1 MAMLF
6 DFLQSDQSGTV
17 GFMNRV
23 FERLLGPAATGS
35 VSFCRCLS
43 PEVIRDLANDRSFAP
58 AGWEV
63 FAVIETDDQPNR
75 IITSDRAVELRED
88 KGNGVLLLVDVSRAG
103 AGMDGIY
110 NASRELTES
119 MLFRTAHD
127 LARRELGRELF
138 HKVESAVY
146 QLRHIGERRS
156 LSKWQQI
163 EFFATVCADPKQLG
177 RAVKGLGLWPIHAP
191 VEDITAAAL
200 ELSARVVDR
209 LFYGS
214 GNAKTPSERV
224 ASLLL
229 EQPSDEQVLSL
240 NQLVRSSSR
249 KPLSQIL
256 DEVADHPS
264 LLLNR
269 IKPGF
274 LKQALQQIKLK
285 EWRGT
290 NSKMNKWAGLTDGF
304 PPALML
310 SHDRPVKLE
319 VRFDTLPDNLPA
331 GSVDYR
337 VSILSGDDELCY
349 REFRHT
355 VRKGSPYQS
364 VKFTAE
370 DFEELPD
377 DCRYEA
383 RVLVTVIGGDT
394 EISDESEEFLIQ
406 YGNAPAGESGSN
418 STSQVRSVIE
428 GAIDIP
434 IADQF
439 DRDLATPDYF
449 TEQSERNTV
458 SFRSPA
464 IKKSLKV
471 LRPDLIRTIELMQ
484 REQTGIGR
492 WSVKVREDG
501 QRNGPPEFHPFEA
514 SGASDSDLEK
524 ASKATELLRQDVREI
539 GGFWGCVYTG
549 SKLAKR
555 VETFLTSWASVFDQG
570 SPDLS
575 LAETVEVQTLAG
587 KTLGLLVL
595 PSHPLRVAWHFGY
608 DQLLRHLRYDLGLS
622 RSRILQATGGL
633 HASHFPAILPG
644 LTPGERFV
652 YADTLAFFATA
663 MVSDQDREPKASVA
677 MLMRSLGL
685 REQDPGVSSMG
696 HQVSESLAM
705 EISRY
710 IEFHEI
716 AKSSAGAVLLH
727 ALRPGD
733 GGTVARALG
742 KAFHKV
748 QGDDDQPTPIR
759 FNLEMYPAEA
769 DADVTG
775 NFLADVVERHRTG
788 ASGIAEED
796 RWMLESHYNAR
807 GITLPR
813 LRWAQK
819 DIVVPE
825 TNAHLAIAFDSFDTR
840 VDFVPK
846 SDLGAAPP
854 LHVYGLVANTNR
866 RFRFD
871 PLPQWLSWLS
881 PEAVGEKHPA
891 GRGISERMLRIHC
904 GILARVCRQAGHDDS
919 YWPVLR
925 TTLSSEHKQIL
936 ETVHALADWVVTID
950 RNAGIEFFDAPKDAK
965 LIYDAYVID
974 CVPERDDLG
983 SLQMITSTTRTD
995 EIREL
1000 LDSILESMSMSASR
1014 RNCEFLIHHLK
1025 ALSGR
1030 LAMRLTSLG
1039 RTNTELIALATL
1051 HSQCEFARRDTEFW
1065 LSLRDGF
1072 IIPVDDI
1079 PDLAPKQDR
1088 SEDSPAETARNVR
1101 SDLIYVSLPKR
1112 GGLQL
1117 TFVEVKYRRNLKAAR
1132 APELYRQIEEQVEH
1146 HRSAW
1151 VDWYFDGK
1159 ATDPVLSIRRSR
1171 LVRAFRFYLEKARRH
1186 YLDQDTYDRLSQQ
1199 LDKWMSEGQSYKFSE
1214 PTHPTRGYI
1223 FCPEYTASDQVVV
1236 SLPEA
1241 KTRIILFGATTL
1253 PDLGFGVERTVP
1265 NEPLFLADNE
1275 QQASESGVSS
1285 QEVTPESLA
1294 TVIADGAMPAPETD
1308 GRRSTSDVDV
1318 PSIKPTVAQV
1328 HFGDHA
1334 STGEPVDWTVT
1345 RAANPHLMIVGFPG
1359 MGKTEVVMNVCRQ
1372 LQEQQITPIVFSYHP
1387 DIDQRLSEK
1396 LEDVR
1401 LLDHR
1406 QLGFNPMHIDD
1417 PTPHAHVDSAGMLR
1431 DIFSGMFPEL
1441 GDIQLEK
1448 IRGAIRQSYTQH
1460 GWGTD
1465 AEERTIPDFREFYT
1479 ILQRDPKPEKN
1490 VLARLDE
1497 LDDYQVFTNT
1507 GSVRSLLDSDTPS
1520 VLQIH
1525 ATQNE
1530 MVQRAV
1536 SMLSL
1541 YNIYKEMFRRGVQ
1554 DRITHAVIFDEAH
1567 RASKLRLLPRLAAE
1581 CRKFGISL
1589 ILASQSAN
1597 DFDTAL
1603 FSNVASYLL
1612 LRMADQDANVLAKN
1626 ITTSDQSRR
1635 TADRL
1640 KQLEKYN
1647 ALFFRE
1653 GQRNPT
1659 HVQLAAPG

>member
-1 MAMLF
+1 MSMLF
-6 DFLQSDQSGTV
+6 DFCAGDETGVSG
-17 GFMNRV
+17 FFNRV
-23 FERLLGPAATGS
+23 FEDLLGRAATGS
-35 VSFCRCLS
+35 VTFCRCLS
-43 PEVIRDLANDRSFAP
+43 PEVILSLASDRNFLP
-58 AGWEV
+58 TGWEI
-63 FAVIETDDQPNR
+63 FAVTETDDPINR
-75 IITSDRAVELRED
+75 TITSDQAVELRED
-88 KGNGVLLLVDVSRAG
+88 KGNGVLLLVDVASAG

-119 MLFRTAHD
+119 MLYTAAHL
-127 LARRELGRELF
+127 LARKELGRELF
-138 HKVESAVY
+138 TKVESAIY

-156 LSKWQQI
+156 LSKWQQM
-163 EFFATVCADPKQLG
+163 EFFATMCANPKQFG
-177 RAVKGLGLWPIHAP
+177 KAIAGLGLWPVDAS
-191 VEDITAAAL
+191 VEEITDATL

-224 ASLLL
+224 SSLLL
-229 EQPSDEQVLSL
+229 DNPSET
-240 NQLVRSSSR
+240 QLALLHQYARSTSTRSV
-249 KPLSQIL
+249 SEIL
-256 DEVADHPS
+256 TEVANQPD
-264 LLLNR
+264 LLLNAIR
-269 IKPGF
+269 PGF
-274 LKQALQQIKLK
+274 LKQALTQIKLR
-285 EWRGT
+285 EWRGK
-290 NSKMNKWAGLTDGF
+290 NDKMNKWAGLADGF
-304 PPALML
+304 PPVLLL
-310 SHDRPVKLE
+310 SRERPVKLE
-319 VRFDTLPDNLPA
+319 VRFDTLPEAIPA
-331 GSVDYR
+331 GGVDYR

-349 REFRHT
+349 REFSHT

-364 VKFTAE
+364 TKFTAD

-383 RVLVTVIGGDT
+383 RVLVSIIGGDA

-406 YGNAPAGESGSN
+406 FGSTPPTETTSN
-418 STSQVRSVIE
+418 STSQVRSMVE
-428 GAIDIP
+428 GAIEIELV
-434 IADQF
+434 DQF
-439 DRDLATPDYF
+439 DQDLSNPEYF
-449 TEQSERNTV
+449 TEQPAKNTI
-458 SFRSPA
+458 SFRSPV
-464 IKKSLKV
+464 IKKSQKV
-471 LRPDLIRTIELMQ
+471 LRPELIHTIELMQ

-501 QRNGPPEFHPFEA
+501 QRNGPPEFHPIE
-514 SGASDSDLEK
+514 SPELSDAELEK
-524 ASKATELLRQDVREI
+524 VAKATELLSQDVQDV
-539 GGFWGCVYTG
+539 GGFWGCVYA
-549 SKLAKR
+549 SKLSKR
-555 VETFLTSWASVFDQG
+555 VETFLTTWAAVIEQG
-570 SPDLS
+570 SPSLS
-575 LAETVEVQTLAG
+575 LAETLEVQSLAG
-587 KTLGLLVL
+587 KTIGILVL
-595 PSHPLRVAWHFGY
+595 PSHPLRVAWHYGY

-622 RSRILQATGGL
+622 RNRILQATGGL

-644 LTPGERFV
+644 LNEGERFI

-663 MVSDQDREPKASVA
+663 MVSDRDREPKASVA
-677 MLMRSLGL
+677 MLMRCLGL

-696 HQVSESLAM
+696 HQVSESLAK
-705 EISRY
+705 EIYRY

-716 AKSSAGAVLLH
+716 AQSSAGAVLLH

-733 GGTVARALG
+733 CGTVARALG

-748 QGDDDQPTPIR
+748 QGDDDQPTPLR
-759 FNLEMYPAEA
+759 FNLEMYPADPEA
-769 DADVTG
+769 DLTG

-819 DIVVPE
+819 DLRVPE
-825 TNAHLAIAFDSFDTR
+825 SNAHLAIAFDSFDTR
-840 VDFVPK
+840 VDFVPR
-846 SDLGAAPP
+846 SEVESTPP
-854 LHVYGLVANTNR
+854 LHVYGLVANANR
-866 RFRFD
+866 KFQFN

-881 PEAVGEKHPA
+881 PDVVGEKHPV
-891 GRGISERMLRIHC
+891 GRGITERMLRIH
-904 GILARVCRQAGHDDS
+904 GAILGAVRRQAGHDDS
-919 YWPVLR
+919 MWPVLR

-1039 RTNTELIALATL
+1039 RMNTELIALATL
-1051 HSQCEFARRDTEFW
+1051 HSQCEVARLDTEHW

-1072 IIPVDDI
+1072 LVPVDDI

-1088 SEDSPAETARNVR
+1088 TEGLEAETATNVR
-1101 SDLIYVSLPKR
+1101 ADLIYVSLPKR

-1117 TFVEVKYRRNLKAAR
+1117 SFVEVKYRRNLKAAR
-1132 APELYRQIEEQVEH
+1132 APELYRQIEDQVEQ

-1151 VDWYFDGK
+1151 LDWYFDGK

-1186 YLDQDTYDRLSQQ
+1186 YLEPDTYNRLSQQ
-1199 LDKWMSEGQSYKFSE
+1199 LDKWMSDGQGYKFSE
-1214 PTHPTRGYI
+1214 PIHPTRGFI
-1223 FCPEYTASDQVVV
+1223 FCPEYTASDPAVV

-1241 KTRIILFGATTL
+1241 QTRIVLFGATTL
-1253 PDLGFGVERTVP
+1253 PDLGFGVERTEPCELFPAEDGQRTEELNVDLGDAVQLSP
-1265 NEPLFLADNE
+1265 SSEPSDLAEVDQNEASSVLA
-1275 QQASESGVSS
+1275 
-1285 QEVTPESLA
+1285 
-1294 TVIADGAMPAPETD
+1294 
-1308 GRRSTSDVDV
+1308 
-1318 PSIKPTVAQV
+1318 PTVAGSHAANTQPAKV
-1328 HFGDHA
+1328 HFGTHA
-1334 STGEPVDWTVT
+1334 STGEPVEWTVT
-1345 RAANPHLMIVGFPG
+1345 KAANPHLMIVGFPG

-1387 DIDQRLSEK
+1387 DIDERLSQK
-1396 LEDVR
+1396 LENVR

-1406 QLGFNPMHIDD
+1406 QIGFNPMHIDD

-1448 IRGAIRQSYTQH
+1448 IRGAIRQSYTRH

-1465 AEERTIPDFREFYT
+1465 AEEKTIPDFRDFYA

-1507 GSVRSLLDSDTPS
+1507 GNVRSLLDSNTPS

-1525 ATQNE
+1525 ATQND

-1597 DFDTAL
+1597 DFDTGL

-1626 ITTSDQSRR
+1626 ITTSDQARR

-1640 KQLEKYN
+1640 KQLEKYQ

-1659 HVQLAAPG
+1659 HVRLASPS